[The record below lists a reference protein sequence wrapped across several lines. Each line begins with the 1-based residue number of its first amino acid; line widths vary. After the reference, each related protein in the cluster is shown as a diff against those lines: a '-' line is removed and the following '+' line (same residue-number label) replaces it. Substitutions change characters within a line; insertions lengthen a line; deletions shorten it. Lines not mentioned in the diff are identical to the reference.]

1 MAIIVLGD
9 YLHDVVLM
17 DWHPEWELFAAYN
30 GTKENVNVTLWA
42 IILMNLWIV
51 EGDFSNLL
59 NAFVFEDHVVIVF
72 KGVQE
77 GAEGGL
83 CLSHESILAE
93 MSGNAS
99 FIFSFFSLFSPA
111 PWRF

>member
-1 MAIIVLGD
+1 VAVIVLGD
-9 YLHDVVLM
+9 YLHDVILM
-17 DWHPEWELFAAYN
+17 DWHPERELFAAYN
-30 GTKENVNVTLWA
+30 GTEENVNVTLWA
-42 IILMNLWIV
+42 VVFVNLWIV
-51 EGDFSNLL
+51 EGDLSNVLDT
-59 NAFVFEDHVVIVF
+59 FVLEDHVVIVF

-77 GAEGGL
+77 GAEGGV

-93 MSGNAS
+93 VSGNAS

>member
-30 GTKENVNVTLWA
+30 RTEENVNVTLWA
-42 IILMNLWIV
+42 IVFVNLWIV
-51 EGDFSNLL
+51 EGDLAHKL
-59 NAFVFEDHVVIVF
+59 GTFVFEDHVVIVF

-77 GAEGGL
+77 GAGGGL

-93 MSGNAS
+93 VSGNAS
-99 FIFSFFSLFSPA
+99 FIFSFFSLFLPA
-111 PWRF
+111 P